1 MEAGTSEDGPQA
13 KHPKLEQGPEQPAG
27 PQPQPSGDTDASGAA
42 AAAVGAPGDTLP
54 DMPTLSQRMCAHSQG
69 SGSCTRPRHLPQDI
83 SRPRHSP
90 SSTRL
95 MPSLSEVYTVLTRC
109 YALLCLYVEHTL

>member
-1 MEAGTSEDGPQA
+1 MEAGASEEGPLA
-13 KHPKLEQGPEQPAG
+13 KHPKLEQAPEQPAG
-27 PQPQPSGDTDASGAA
+27 PQPQPSGDADASGAA

-69 SGSCTRPRHLPQDI
+69 SRSCTRPRHLPRDI
-83 SRPRHSP
+83 SRPCHSP

-95 MPSLSEVYTVLTRC
+95 MLSPSGLYTVLTRC
-109 YALLCLYVEHTL
+109 CAFLCLYVERTV